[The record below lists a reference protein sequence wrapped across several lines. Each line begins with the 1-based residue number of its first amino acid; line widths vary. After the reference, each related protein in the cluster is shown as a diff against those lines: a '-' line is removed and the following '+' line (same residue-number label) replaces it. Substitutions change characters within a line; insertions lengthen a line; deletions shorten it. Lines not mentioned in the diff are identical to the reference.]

1 VNVQTVMR
9 NCLFAIVA
17 LSCGVFCASSS
28 YGEQDP
34 SGTKPDAAAGFKVAG
49 LVVSSTTGTP
59 LRDTRVTLENT
70 KNRREA
76 VGMITRE
83 DGRFEFAGLGAG
95 KYSLEGAR
103 RGYIPAAYQ
112 QHEQYSTAIVTGEKF
127 DTQNLTLRL
136 VPMAM
141 LTGKVLDEY
150 GEGVRD
156 ARVMLYV
163 ESHRGGATR
172 VTSASLAISDDQGMF
187 EFTPLEPGK
196 YYASV
201 SAKPWYAVRPASQT
215 AEGAVNAVVDVDRS
229 LDVAYPTTYSGGS
242 KEAEGA
248 EPIAI
253 KGGDH
258 AQIDIHLSPVQAL
271 HLIFHAADS
280 GEDGFRPPIFQK
292 RSFDSEDV
300 APTEG
305 IQQISEGVFEMSG
318 IPAGRYTVRMPGN
331 GSEQMAHA
339 EVELKQ
345 DGQDL
350 AELRGEPA
358 GRVKLSVKMPKDEP
372 PPRQMSV
379 GLRDDQ
385 HRIVGFNH
393 QLDPNGEATF
403 EDLAAGKYG
412 IYTFFP
418 GKVYAVARMTSGDIQ
433 VFGHEFNLPL
443 GASQEWTVSLAAGR
457 TQIEGFVKR
466 GDKAA
471 SGVMVVLVPKDP
483 ETHQEMFRR
492 DQSDLDGSFALADV
506 VPGSYTVVAVEDA
519 WGFDWLK
526 PSLLARYAEHGQTLM
541 IGELIQG
548 VVDLPEPVQVQP
560 R

>member
-1 VNVQTVMR
+1 V
-9 NCLFAIVA
+9 
-17 LSCGVFCASSS
+17 
-28 YGEQDP
+28 
-34 SGTKPDAAAGFKVAG
+34 
-49 LVVSSTTGTP
+49 
-59 LRDTRVTLENT
+59 NT

-76 VGMITRE
+76 AWIITRE

-112 QHEQYSTAIVTGEKF
+112 QHEQYSTAIVTGEEF

-141 LTGKVLDEY
+141 LTGRVLDEY

-172 VTSASLAISDDQGMF
+172 VTAANSVATDDQGTF
-187 EFTPLEPGK
+187 EFTPLGPGK

-201 SAKPWYAVRPASQT
+201 SAKPWYAVHPASLT
-215 AEGAVNAVVDVDRS
+215 AEGAANAAVAVDRS

-242 KEAEGA
+242 TEAEGA
-248 EPIAI
+248 EAIAI

-258 AQIDIHLSPVQAL
+258 AQIDIHLRPAQAL
-271 HLIFHAADS
+271 HLIFHVADN
-280 GEDGFRPPIFQK
+280 GERGFQPPIFQK
-292 RSFDSEDV
+292 RSFDAVEL

-305 IQQISEGVFEMSG
+305 MQQISQGVFEMSG
-318 IPAGRYTVRMPGN
+318 IPAGRYSVRMPGN
-331 GSEQMAHA
+331 GSEQIAHA

-350 AELRGEPA
+350 DELRGEPA
-358 GRVKLSVKMPKDEP
+358 GRVKLSVKMPKEGP
-372 PPRQMSV
+372 LPRQINV
-379 GLRDDQ
+379 GLQDNQ
-385 HRIVGFNH
+385 HRIVAFS
-393 QLDPNGEATF
+393 QLDANGEATF

-412 IYTFFP
+412 IYLFVP
-418 GKVYAVARMTSGDIQ
+418 GKAYSVSRMTSGDTQIH
-433 VFGHEFNLPL
+433 GHEFNLPA
-443 GASQEWTVSLAAGR
+443 GTSQEWSVSLAEGK
-457 TQIEGFVKR
+457 TKIEGFVKR
-466 GDKAA
+466 GGNAA

-483 ETHQEMFRR
+483 ETHQDMFRR
-492 DQSDLDGSFALADV
+492 DQSDLDGSFALPDA

-519 WGFDWLK
+519 WGFDWSK
-526 PSLLARYAEHGQTLM
+526 PTLLARYAEHGQTLT

-548 VVDLPEPVQVQP
+548 VVHLPEPVEVQP

>member
-1 VNVQTVMR
+1 MQTVIR
-9 NCLFAIVA
+9 NCLFVMVVVV
-17 LSCGVFCASSS
+17 CGVFCACSSF
-28 YGEQDP
+28 GAQGNP
-34 SGTKPDAAAGFKVAG
+34 SGTKPAAATGFKVAG
-49 LVVSSTTGTP
+49 VVVSSATGTP
-59 LRDTRVTLENT
+59 LRDTRVTLVNT

-76 VGMITRE
+76 AWIITRE
-83 DGRFEFAGLGAG
+83 DGRFE
-95 KYSLEGAR
+95 LEGAR

-112 QHEQYSTAIVTGEKF
+112 QHEQYSTAIVTGEEF

-141 LTGKVLDEY
+141 LTGRVLDEY

-172 VTSASLAISDDQGMF
+172 VTAANSVATDDQGTF
-187 EFTPLEPGK
+187 EFTPLGPGK

-201 SAKPWYAVRPASQT
+201 SAKPWYAVHPASLT
-215 AEGAVNAVVDVDRS
+215 GAGAANAAFDVDRS

-242 KEAEGA
+242 TDAEGA
-248 EPIAI
+248 EAIAI

-258 AQIDIHLSPVQAL
+258 AQIDIHLRPAQAL
-271 HLIFHAADS
+271 HLIFHVADN
-280 GEDGFRPPIFQK
+280 GERGFQPPIFQK
-292 RSFDSEDV
+292 RSFDAVEL

-305 IQQISEGVFEMSG
+305 MQQISQGVFEMSG
-318 IPAGRYTVRMPGN
+318 IPAGRYSVRMPGN
-331 GSEQMAHA
+331 GSEQIAHA

-350 AELRGEPA
+350 DELRGEPA
-358 GRVKLSVKMPKDEP
+358 GRVKLSVKMPKEGP
-372 PPRQMSV
+372 LPRQINV
-379 GLRDDQ
+379 GLQDNQ
-385 HRIVGFNH
+385 HRIVAFS
-393 QLDPNGEATF
+393 QLDANGEATF

-412 IYTFFP
+412 IYLFVP
-418 GKVYAVARMTSGDIQ
+418 GKAYSVSRMTSGDTQIH
-433 VFGHEFNLPL
+433 GHEFNLPA
-443 GASQEWTVSLAAGR
+443 GTSQEWSVSLAEGK
-457 TQIEGFVKR
+457 TKIEGFVKR
-466 GDKAA
+466 GGNAA

-483 ETHQEMFRR
+483 ETHQDMFRR
-492 DQSDLDGSFALADV
+492 DQSDLDGSFALPDA

-519 WGFDWLK
+519 WGFDWSK
-526 PSLLARYAEHGQTLM
+526 PTLLARYAEHGQTLT

-548 VVDLPEPVQVQP
+548 VVHLPEPVEVQP